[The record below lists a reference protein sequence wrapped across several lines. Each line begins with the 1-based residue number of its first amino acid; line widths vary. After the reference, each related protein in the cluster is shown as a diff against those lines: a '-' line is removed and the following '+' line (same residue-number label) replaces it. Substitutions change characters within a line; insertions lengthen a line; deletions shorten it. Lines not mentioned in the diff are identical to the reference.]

1 MAMHSVRTKPSA
13 PTKVGTL
20 WRGLALRNSSV
31 GLVVSVSTSSTS
43 RLLAFAT
50 ARMAVE
56 RGLP

>member
-20 WRGLALRNSSV
+20 WSGLSSRNSAV
-31 GLVVSVSTSSTS
+31 GLVVSVSTSWRS